1 MLYLVKDYYSIPSA
15 KGQRVGFRVGATL
28 RQQKKVYGSSNT
40 NTNSAS
46 HRRLPIAHIRRGHF
60 QGFWT
65 GLRDSKKTEAGC
77 KMGCSNL
84 CTRTT
89 RSRYNYRIYCKVNNL
104 TGKET
109 EAVHLC
115 FFYSEEIMITKNKKG
130 NSLISVKEAKRLAN
144 IKSKKM
150 HELTLAMV
158 YNVLLDKFG
167 FDQKQLQDL
176 YLAVAK
182 LSLEIQEH
190 RIKPQDLLDMLAAE
204 YSIDLEKEYHDGMLW
219 RK

>member
-1 MLYLVKDYYSIPSA
+1 
-15 KGQRVGFRVGATL
+15 
-28 RQQKKVYGSSNT
+28 
-40 NTNSAS
+40 
-46 HRRLPIAHIRRGHF
+46 
-60 QGFWT
+60 
-65 GLRDSKKTEAGC
+65 
-77 KMGCSNL
+77 
-84 CTRTT
+84 
-89 RSRYNYRIYCKVNNL
+89 
-104 TGKET
+104 
-109 EAVHLC
+109 
-115 FFYSEEIMITKNKKG
+115 MITKNKKG

-190 RIKPQDLLDMLAAE
+190 RIKPQDLLDMLVVE

-219 RK
+219 KK

>member
-1 MLYLVKDYYSIPSA
+1 
-15 KGQRVGFRVGATL
+15 
-28 RQQKKVYGSSNT
+28 
-40 NTNSAS
+40 
-46 HRRLPIAHIRRGHF
+46 
-60 QGFWT
+60 
-65 GLRDSKKTEAGC
+65 
-77 KMGCSNL
+77 
-84 CTRTT
+84 
-89 RSRYNYRIYCKVNNL
+89 
-104 TGKET
+104 
-109 EAVHLC
+109 
-115 FFYSEEIMITKNKKG
+115 MITKNKKG

-176 YLAVAK
+176 YLEVVK

>member
-1 MLYLVKDYYSIPSA
+1 
-15 KGQRVGFRVGATL
+15 
-28 RQQKKVYGSSNT
+28 
-40 NTNSAS
+40 
-46 HRRLPIAHIRRGHF
+46 
-60 QGFWT
+60 
-65 GLRDSKKTEAGC
+65 
-77 KMGCSNL
+77 
-84 CTRTT
+84 
-89 RSRYNYRIYCKVNNL
+89 
-104 TGKET
+104 
-109 EAVHLC
+109 
-115 FFYSEEIMITKNKKG
+115 MITKNKKG

-176 YLAVAK
+176 YLDVAK

-190 RIKPQDLLDMLAAE
+190 RIKPQDLLDMLSEE
-204 YSIDLEKEYHDGMLW
+204 YDVNLEKEYHDSMLW

>member
-1 MLYLVKDYYSIPSA
+1 MAA
-15 KGQRVGFRVGATL
+15 KKST
-28 RQQKKVYGSSNT
+28 
-40 NTNSAS
+40 
-46 HRRLPIAHIRRGHF
+46 
-60 QGFWT
+60 
-65 GLRDSKKTEAGC
+65 
-77 KMGCSNL
+77 
-84 CTRTT
+84 
-89 RSRYNYRIYCKVNNL
+89 
-104 TGKET
+104 
-109 EAVHLC
+109 
-115 FFYSEEIMITKNKKG
+115 G

-176 YLAVAK
+176 YLDVAK

-190 RIKPQDLLDMLAAE
+190 RIKPQDLLDMLSEE
-204 YSIDLEKEYHDGMLW
+204 YDVNLEKEYHDSMLW

>member
-1 MLYLVKDYYSIPSA
+1 M
-15 KGQRVGFRVGATL
+15 T
-28 RQQKKVYGSSNT
+28 
-40 NTNSAS
+40 
-46 HRRLPIAHIRRGHF
+46 
-60 QGFWT
+60 
-65 GLRDSKKTEAGC
+65 
-77 KMGCSNL
+77 
-84 CTRTT
+84 
-89 RSRYNYRIYCKVNNL
+89 
-104 TGKET
+104 
-109 EAVHLC
+109 
-115 FFYSEEIMITKNKKG
+115 TKNKKG

-167 FDQKQLQDL
+167 VDQEQLQDL

-182 LSLEIQEH
+182 LAIEIQEH
-190 RIKPQDLLDMLAAE
+190 RIKPQDLLDMLAVE